1 GSTQTILIAD
11 DDPTVV
17 QLLTL
22 TLQPEGFRLL
32 TASDGE
38 TALRMARAERPAL
51 ILLDWQMPG
60 ADGMAVTRA
69 LRADADPNV
78 RDVPVVL
85 LTGQTGAENT
95 AMGFES
101 GVTDYLTKPFKPT
114 HVRTRVRA
122 WLLRRATPP
131 GPTCRESAAPGNLPS
146 RAHEAGHRP
155 APDLTPYRPF
165 SGDERCR
172 RHGVRGDPPRL
183 APQYRPA
190 HDDAARP
197 GCDESDDGPRLHPGG

>member
-1 GSTQTILIAD
+1 LTGATVAAPGAVSPAAPAVLPAGAPGSTQTILIAD

-32 TASDGE
+32 TASNGE

-78 RDVPVVL
+78 RDV
-85 LTGQTGAENT
+85 
-95 AMGFES
+95 
-101 GVTDYLTKPFKPT
+101 
-114 HVRTRVRA
+114 
-122 WLLRRATPP
+122 
-131 GPTCRESAAPGNLPS
+131 
-146 RAHEAGHRP
+146 
-155 APDLTPYRPF
+155 
-165 SGDERCR
+165 
-172 RHGVRGDPPRL
+172 
-183 APQYRPA
+183 
-190 HDDAARP
+190 
-197 GCDESDDGPRLHPGG
+197 